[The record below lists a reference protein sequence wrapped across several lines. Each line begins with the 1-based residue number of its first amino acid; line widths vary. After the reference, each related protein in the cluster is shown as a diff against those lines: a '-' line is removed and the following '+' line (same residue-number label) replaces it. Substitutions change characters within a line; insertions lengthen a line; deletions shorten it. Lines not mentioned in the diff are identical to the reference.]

1 VITPRTGSET
11 PLRRE
16 LLLSFSLLLGAA
28 LLVATVAILLVL
40 PLADRPGQAVSFI
53 VVLIAAD
60 LTVIALFG
68 RWILRR
74 AFVGPVERMVEDA
87 ERISEGE
94 YSHRIARMPGAE
106 LEAIRASVNAL
117 ADRLVQ
123 DQARLA
129 ENVRSLDQTN
139 AELVATR
146 NELIQS
152 ARLASVGTLAAGI
165 AHEVGNPLGAL
176 MGFADVAKS
185 RAEEAGHDTE
195 LIRSIRS
202 EAERI
207 DRIIRTLL
215 QYARG
220 RPDGQAGPVPIAMVA
235 DRVRELLDSQGKLAD
250 VDVSW
255 PGEVSVPEVFGHA
268 QQLEQVLLNLILN
281 AIDALEDTD
290 RPHIEV
296 TLASEQGGFSRLPA
310 RRDDDPEVIDYTHRR
325 RVASDLDLG
334 GPDSLFTANEVVVLR
349 VSDNGP
355 GIAETDLDR
364 VFDPFFTTKAPG
376 KGTGLGLAICAR
388 LVEGMGGRILAGSAE
403 GGGALFEIRLPAM
416 ERLSSALPQETE

>member
-1 VITPRTGSET
+1 MGRET

-40 PLADRPGQAVSFI
+40 PLADRPGQAVGFI
-53 VVLIAAD
+53 LVLIAAD
-60 LTVIALFG
+60 LTVIAVFG

-74 AFVGPVERMVEDA
+74 AFVGPVERMVGDA
-87 ERISEGE
+87 ERIAEGE
-94 YSHRIARMPGAE
+94 YSHRIAEMPGAE
-106 LEAIRASVNAL
+106 LEAIRTSVNAL

-129 ENVRSLDQTN
+129 ENVRSLDRTN

-176 MGFADVAKS
+176 MGFADVAKA
-185 RAEEAGHDTE
+185 RGDAAGQDTE
-195 LIRSIRS
+195 LIHAIRS

-220 RPDGQAGPVPIAMVA
+220 RPDGKAGPVPISMVA
-235 DRVRELLDSQGKLAD
+235 DRVRELLDSQGRLAE
-250 VDVSW
+250 VEVSW

-281 AIDALEDTD
+281 AIDALEDTEN
-290 RPHIEV
+290 PHIEI
-296 TLASEQGGFSRLPA
+296 TLGSEQGGFTRLPP

-325 RVASDLDLG
+325 RVASDLEQG

-349 VSDNGP
+349 VADNGP
-355 GIAETDLDR
+355 GIPMEDLER

-376 KGTGLGLAICAR
+376 RGTGLGLAICAR

-403 GGGALFEIRLPAM
+403 GGGAQFEIRLPAM
-416 ERLSSALPQETE
+416 EHPTAITSREAE